1 MLVGP
6 GRALDPEGEEAFYHH
21 CIYWCC
27 DDKKCKTRQ
36 RTRAKIIEKQDE
48 TDDELDG
55 CSPRRMEIAHTEIDA
70 RSSSVEMSRW
80 LPACHLSSVRGR
92 EETMK
97 GLWSISTVM
106 RSPRGRTPQACYDR
120 RDVGYTTMQ

>member
-80 LPACHLSSVRGR
+80 FTSLPFVICTWARGDNER
-92 EETMK
+92 ALEYIHGNEITAWKDTASM
-97 GLWSISTVM
+97 L
-106 RSPRGRTPQACYDR
+106 R
-120 RDVGYTTMQ
+120 